1 MHDIWNPWHGCIKK
15 SEGCQY
21 CYMYFLDKQRGGDG
35 RRIYKVK
42 NNFDYPLSKDKNGRY
57 KIKSGEIIRVC
68 MTSDF
73 FLEEADEW
81 RKDAWKII
89 KKRSDVAFM
98 LITKRPERIASVL
111 PPDWGDGYENVF
123 LNVTCE
129 NQRRADE
136 RIPILFELPFKH
148 KGLMV
153 APYIGAVS
161 LKNYLPAGQIEQVIA
176 GGENYDGSRPLY
188 YEWVKQ
194 LYDECVA
201 ANVTFCFLE
210 TGTNFVKDGR
220 MYRLPSKRL
229 QSVMAYKSGL
239 QHIGKPID
247 FKLSSG
253 EQGGLFGDDNKYVKF
268 FGEQCQTCGYK
279 ICCNGCSKCGQCNN
293 TKIYE

>member
-111 PPDWGDGYENVF
+111 PPDWGNGYENVF
-123 LNVTCE
+123 LNITCE
-129 NQRRADE
+129 NQKRADE

-148 KGLMV
+148 KGIMA
-153 APYIGAVS
+153 APFIGAVS

-229 QSVMAYKSGL
+229 QSVMAYKSRL

>member
-111 PPDWGDGYENVF
+111 PPDWGNGYENVF
-123 LNVTCE
+123 LNITCE
-129 NQRRADE
+129 NQKRADE

-148 KGLMV
+148 KGIMA
-153 APYIGAVS
+153 APFIGAVS

-201 ANVTFCFLE
+201 ADVTFCFLE

-239 QHIGKPID
+239 QHIGRPID
-247 FKLSSG
+247 FKLSAG

-279 ICCNGCSKCGQCNN
+279 ICCNGCSKCGQCL
-293 TKIYE
+293 K

>member
-111 PPDWGDGYENVF
+111 PPDWGNGYENVF
-123 LNVTCE
+123 LNITCE
-129 NQRRADE
+129 NQKRADE

-148 KGLMV
+148 KGIMA
-153 APYIGAVS
+153 APFIGAVS

-253 EQGGLFGDDNKYVKF
+253 EQGGLFGDDNMYVKF

-279 ICCNGCSKCGQCNN
+279 ICCNGCSKCGQCSN

>member
-1 MHDIWNPWHGCIKK
+1 
-15 SEGCQY
+15 
-21 CYMYFLDKQRGGDG
+21 MYFLDKQRGGDG

-111 PPDWGDGYENVF
+111 PPDWGNGYENVF
-123 LNVTCE
+123 LNITCE
-129 NQRRADE
+129 NQKRADE

-148 KGLMV
+148 KGIMA
-153 APYIGAVS
+153 APFIGAVS

-201 ANVTFCFLE
+201 ADVTFCFLE
-210 TGTNFVKDGR
+210 TGTNFVKDGKT
-220 MYRLPSKRL
+220 YHLPSKRL

-253 EQGGLFGDDNKYVKF
+253 EQGGLFDDDNKYVKF

-293 TKIYE
+293 AKIYE

>member
-1 MHDIWNPWHGCIKK
+1 
-15 SEGCQY
+15 
-21 CYMYFLDKQRGGDG
+21 
-35 RRIYKVK
+35 
-42 NNFDYPLSKDKNGRY
+42 
-57 KIKSGEIIRVC
+57 

-73 FLEEADEW
+73 FLAEADEW

-111 PPDWGDGYENVF
+111 PPDWGNGYENVF
-123 LNVTCE
+123 LNITCE
-129 NQRRADE
+129 NQKRADE
-136 RIPILFELPFKH
+136 RIPILFALPFKH
-148 KGLMV
+148 KGIMA
-153 APYIGAVS
+153 APFIGAVS

-279 ICCNGCSKCGQCNN
+279 ICCNGCSKCGQCSN

>member
-21 CYMYFLDKQRGGDG
+21 CYMYFLDKQRGSDG

-42 NNFDYPLSKDKNGRY
+42 NNFDYPLSKDKNGHY

-111 PPDWGDGYENVF
+111 PPDWGNGYENVF
-123 LNVTCE
+123 LNITCE
-129 NQRRADE
+129 NQKRADE

-148 KGLMV
+148 KGIMA
-153 APYIGAVS
+153 APFIGAVS

-210 TGTNFVKDGR
+210 TGTNFVKDGKT
-220 MYRLPSKRL
+220 YHLPNKRL

-239 QHIGKPID
+239 QHIGRPID
-247 FKLSSG
+247 FKLSAG
-253 EQGGLFGDDNKYVKF
+253 EQGGLFGDYNKYVKF

-279 ICCNGCSKCGQCNN
+279 ICCNGCSKCGQCL
-293 TKIYE
+293 K

>member
-15 SEGCQY
+15 SEGCRH
-21 CYMYFLDKQRGGDG
+21 CYMYFLDKQRGSDG

-81 RKDAWKII
+81 RKDAWKIM

-111 PPDWGDGYENVF
+111 PPDWGNGYENVF
-123 LNVTCE
+123 LNITCE
-129 NQRRADE
+129 NQKRADE

-148 KGLMV
+148 KGIMA
-153 APYIGAVS
+153 APFIGAVS

-279 ICCNGCSKCGQCNN
+279 ICCNGCSKCGQCL
-293 TKIYE
+293 K

>member
-15 SEGCQY
+15 SEGCQH

-111 PPDWGDGYENVF
+111 PPDWGNGYENVF
-123 LNVTCE
+123 LNITCE
-129 NQRRADE
+129 NQKRADE

-148 KGLMV
+148 KGIMA
-153 APYIGAVS
+153 APFIGAVS

-220 MYRLPSKRL
+220 MYRLPNKRL

-279 ICCNGCSKCGQCNN
+279 ICCNGCSKCGQCSN

>member
-111 PPDWGDGYENVF
+111 PPDWGNGYENVF
-123 LNVTCE
+123 LNITCE
-129 NQRRADE
+129 NQKRADE

-148 KGLMV
+148 KGIMA
-153 APYIGAVS
+153 APFIGAVS

-279 ICCNGCSKCGQCNN
+279 ICCNGCSKCGQCSN

>member
-42 NNFDYPLSKDKNGRY
+42 NNFDYPLSKDKNGHY

-81 RKDAWKII
+81 RKDAWKIMQ
-89 KKRSDVAFM
+89 KRSDVAFM
-98 LITKRPERIASVL
+98 LITKRPERVASVL
-111 PPDWGDGYENVF
+111 PPDWGNGYENVF
-123 LNVTCE
+123 LNITCE
-129 NQRRADE
+129 NQKRADE
-136 RIPILFELPFKH
+136 RIPILFALPFKH
-148 KGLMV
+148 KGIMA
-153 APYIGAVS
+153 APFIGAVS

-201 ANVTFCFLE
+201 ADVTFCFLE
-210 TGTNFVKDGR
+210 TGTNFVKDGKT
-220 MYRLPSKRL
+220 YHLPSKRL

-253 EQGGLFGDDNKYVKF
+253 EQGGLFDDDNKYVKF

>member
-15 SEGCQY
+15 SEGCQH
-21 CYMYFLDKQRGGDG
+21 CYMYFLDKQRGGNG

-111 PPDWGDGYENVF
+111 PPDWGNGYENVF
-123 LNVTCE
+123 LNITCE
-129 NQRRADE
+129 NQKRADE

-148 KGLMV
+148 KGIMA
-153 APYIGAVS
+153 APFIGAVS

-279 ICCNGCSKCGQCNN
+279 ICCNGCSKCGQCSN

>member
-42 NNFDYPLSKDKNGRY
+42 NNFDYPLSKDNNGRY

-81 RKDAWKII
+81 RKDAWKIM

-111 PPDWGDGYENVF
+111 PPDWSDGYENVF

-210 TGTNFVKDGR
+210 TGTNFVKDGKT
-220 MYRLPSKRL
+220 YRLPSKRL

>member
-111 PPDWGDGYENVF
+111 PPDWGNGYENVF
-123 LNVTCE
+123 LNITCE
-129 NQRRADE
+129 NQKRADE

-148 KGLMV
+148 KGIMA
-153 APYIGAVS
+153 APFIGAVS

-279 ICCNGCSKCGQCNN
+279 ICCNGCSKCGQCL
-293 TKIYE
+293 K